1 MSMNA
6 LHLQEARHRAGQR
19 VSRGTGRGDVF
30 ASLPPADRIT
40 YARWMRAVAALYAS
54 LALLTA
60 VSLFAFHER
69 SSGHD
74 AQTAGLHRAPMN

>member
-6 LHLQEARHRAGQR
+6 LHLEEARHRAGQR
-19 VSRGTGRGDVF
+19 VSRGTGRSGVF

-40 YARWMRAVAALYAS
+40 YARWTRAVAALYAS

-60 VSLFAFHER
+60 VSLFAFHDR
-69 SSGHD
+69 SAGHD
-74 AQTAGLHRAPMN
+74 AQTANLQRPHVN